1 MNNTSNISNQSTPLL
16 RLVALAIMC
25 SVGCQLHS
33 PAAHDTAPVPPQY
46 GVESF
51 QPPQPSTPHIQPTS
65 HQVAQ
70 SQQTATQSAVA
81 RVPANDLP
89 YDAYTGE
96 PGAPLPGNPLNGI
109 NYPAQWMPYG
119 EVRPWPADEYIQNGG
134 DREQQVNIRKNWDV
148 HNLDE
153 ADTVV
158 HYHTVD
164 GDVRVNATNS
174 TPVYAP
180 RFAAVRRLD
189 GTHHVKRTELV
200 GQATLDLERRQMT
213 GQTLEE
219 QVQQNQMPGRN
230 IGQQTSQLFAEEV
243 PPTQF
248 KGELGVLEDSNNF
261 KVTEDLQVLHDRK
274 VDSADKA
281 RLSKNALPAEDWTEN
296 AAVQVVI
303 DGFIAKDIGTMKA
316 SGTTT
321 GYQMPEG
328 RDRLEIT
335 KKASTTD
342 AKPGDIIEFTIE
354 YKNVG
359 DQLIGNVTIVDHLHR
374 RLQFISD
381 SETSDRAGDFFKL
394 DETTDSV
401 VLRWEITEHLD
412 IGESGVVTF
421 KCRVR

>member
-1 MNNTSNISNQSTPLL
+1 MP
-16 RLVALAIMC
+16 LVALICWC
-25 SVGCQLHS
+25 SIGCQFYS
-33 PAAHDTAPVPPQY
+33 PTANDTAPIPPQY
-46 GVESF
+46 GIEGQ
-51 QPPQPSTPHIQPTS
+51 QPPQPSFQHVQPTS
-65 HQVAQ
+65 HQVTSN
-70 SQQTATQSAVA
+70 SQPTSQPAVS
-81 RVPANDLP
+81 RVPANNLP
-89 YDAYTGE
+89 YHAYTGQ
-96 PGAPLPGNPLNGI
+96 PGAPAPGNPLMGI
-109 NYPAQWMPYG
+109 NYPAQWMPDG

-134 DREQQVNIRKNWDV
+134 DKDQQVNIRKNWDV

-200 GQATLDLERRQMT
+200 GQATLDLERRQFT

-230 IGQQTSQLFAEEV
+230 IGQQTIQLFAEEI

-248 KGELGVLEDSNNF
+248 KGETGVIEDSNNF
-261 KVTEDLQVLHDRK
+261 KATEGLQVQHDVK
-274 VDSADKA
+274 IDSADKA

-335 KKASTTD
+335 KKASASD
-342 AKPGDIIEFTIE
+342 AKPGDIIEFTIA

-359 DQLIGNVTIVDHLHR
+359 DQLIGNVTIVDHIHR
-374 RLQFISD
+374 RLQFIDD
-381 SETSDRAGDFFKL
+381 SETSDREGNFFML